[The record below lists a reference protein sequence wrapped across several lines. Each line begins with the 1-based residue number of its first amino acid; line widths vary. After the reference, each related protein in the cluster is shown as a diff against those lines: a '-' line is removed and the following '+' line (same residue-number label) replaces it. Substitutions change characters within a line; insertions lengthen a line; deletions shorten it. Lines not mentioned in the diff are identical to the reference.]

1 MANGTLK
8 VSNIETSS
16 GSGTIT
22 LGQSGETL
30 ALGSGVTSKFNQPAF
45 LARNDAAQSIT
56 ANTNTK
62 VTFGTEEYDTD
73 SCFADSK
80 FTVPTGGAGKYYL
93 YTKIQQD
100 LTDNTHCRLGVFK
113 NGSEIGRTFNGE
125 GRNDWFTTW
134 TAAVDLAVS
143 DYIEIYIYQ
152 NSSGGG
158 AARDTRTSGSLIYT
172 FFGGYRIGA

>member
-1 MANGTLK
+1 MADGTLK
-8 VSNIETSS
+8 V
-16 GSGTIT
+16 GTIT
-22 LGQSGETL
+22 NSAGSGNITI
-30 ALGSGVTSKFNQPAF
+30 GSGVTLLSNVPAF
-45 LARNDAAQSIT
+45 LARNDASQSIT

-73 SCFADSK
+73 NCFADSK

-134 TAAVDLAVS
+134 TAAVDLVAS
-143 DYIEIYIYQ
+143 DYIEVYIFQ

-158 AARDTRTSGSLIYT
+158 QARDTRTSGSLIYT

>member
-8 VSNIETSS
+8 V
-16 GSGTIT
+16 GTIT
-22 LGQSGETL
+22 NSAGSGNITI
-30 ALGSGVTSKFNQPAF
+30 GSGVTLQNNVPAF
-45 LARNDAAQSIT
+45 VVRKSSNQTISDYT
-56 ANTNTK
+56 TTK
-62 VTFGTEEYDTD
+62 VTFDTELIDTD
-73 SCFADSK
+73 SAFASDK
-80 FTVPTGGAGKYYL
+80 FTVPSGAAGKYYL

-158 AARDTRTSGSLIYT
+158 QARNTRTSGSLIYT